1 MSIGTEFRDIL
12 ALIVIL
18 GSLYVL
24 QSSYHVLTEFSHRNL
39 LNHFAP
45 KMQEKFILAL
55 DGVPVRKFDD
65 PHFNDLTNKVQG
77 TVNRITY
84 FIVHLI
90 GFVSEVFGTASVFFV
105 AARIRW
111 YFPVIALVMVA
122 IRFVVDQ
129 AVGRQIIDS
138 WHEIM
143 PIERKR
149 SYFHGRS
156 CARDFARDIR
166 MLQLS
171 DMLATLREKYSREI
185 RDRIYQINMMS
196 NKGYY
201 VSLALD
207 STFNAFALISS
218 LIMIHKGQITLGELT
233 MIWQIVQQL
242 GSRLNGL
249 SSSFFGMY
257 SYIADLAVQKE
268 LLDLCVSDERLPTIG
283 ALDSESMV
291 RDLPRKSDYVFELN
305 DIHFSYR
312 EGHEALRGITLSI
325 PRGQV
330 VALCGENG
338 AGKSTLVKIMLGLY
352 PPTSGEI
359 RFEGYKYSE
368 LERDYLL
375 KRIGVA
381 FQESVRYN
389 YTIRE
394 NIGFGNIAELNNID
408 AIRKAAEKGGA
419 AEFIRDLAGDNYEAR
434 LSRYL
439 YPDGLELSGGQWQRL
454 GVSRAHIGDR
464 DVLIMDEP
472 AAQLDPVAEYEQFKA
487 VREMLHGRTA
497 ILVSHRIGFARLA
510 DRVIVL
516 KDGRVVED
524 GTHEQLMRA
533 RGEYAT
539 LFTSQAK
546 WYKDLTDASN
556 APGEEAM

>member
-1 MSIGTEFRDIL
+1 
-12 ALIVIL
+12 
-18 GSLYVL
+18 
-24 QSSYHVLTEFSHRNL
+24 
-39 LNHFAP
+39 
-45 KMQEKFILAL
+45 
-55 DGVPVRKFDD
+55 
-65 PHFNDLTNKVQG
+65 
-77 TVNRITY
+77 
-84 FIVHLI
+84 
-90 GFVSEVFGTASVFFV
+90 
-105 AARIRW
+105 
-111 YFPVIALVMVA
+111 
-122 IRFVVDQ
+122 
-129 AVGRQIIDS
+129 
-138 WHEIM
+138 
-143 PIERKR
+143 
-149 SYFHGRS
+149 
-156 CARDFARDIR
+156 
-166 MLQLS
+166 
-171 DMLATLREKYSREI
+171 
-185 RDRIYQINMMS
+185 
-196 NKGYY
+196 
-201 VSLALD
+201 
-207 STFNAFALISS
+207 
-218 LIMIHKGQITLGELT
+218 
-233 MIWQIVQQL
+233 
-242 GSRLNGL
+242 
-249 SSSFFGMY
+249 
-257 SYIADLAVQKE
+257 
-268 LLDLCVSDERLPTIG
+268 
-283 ALDSESMV
+283 MV

-472 AAQLDPVAEYEQFKA
+472 AAQLDPVAEYRTVQSCQRNA
-487 VREMLHGRTA
+487 SRQDREPSLAQNRFRTPCGQGNCPKGRQ
-497 ILVSHRIGFARLA
+497 G
-510 DRVIVL
+510 
-516 KDGRVVED
+516 GR
-524 GTHEQLMRA
+524 GRYTRTTHESKR
-533 RGEYAT
+533 
-539 LFTSQAK
+539 
-546 WYKDLTDASN
+546 
-556 APGEEAM
+556 